1 MKKIFSKVPTFVLGA
16 FVGVALTSATVVGAA
31 SYLKATVYNVNIVV
45 DGKEAKLSDKPLNV
59 NGKTYLPVRDT
70 ASALGYGV
78 ASVSSSKIELK
89 SGATPSTGTSTSTPN
104 NSTDNQT
111 VNQTGNN
118 NNTSKPNNSKGVY
131 VKNLK
136 ETYSTDGK
144 LDATKIREA
153 LNSGAL
159 DVNSQD
165 EETGNTLL
173 HYVILENNYEAYKAI
188 NRNALNV
195 DIQNKNGETPLH
207 TSVIEENDFYFGE
220 LINDKRADAKIK
232 DKKGLLPIDHAE
244 KNSSFQLFLKGY
256 MM

>member
-31 SYLKATVYNVNIVV
+31 SYLKATVYNVKIIV
-45 DGKEAKLSDKPLNV
+45 DGKETKLSDKPLNV

-70 ASALGYGV
+70 ANALGYGV
-78 ASVSSSKIELK
+78 SGVSSTKIELK
-89 SGATPSTGTSTSTPN
+89 SGATPSNGTNTGSSS
-104 NSTDNQT
+104 NSTG
-111 VNQTGNN
+111 NQTGSN
-118 NNTSKPNNSKGVY
+118 NNTSKPDSKGVY

-153 LNSGAL
+153 LNSGKL
-159 DVNSQD
+159 DVNAQD

-173 HYVILENNYEAYKAI
+173 HYVILENNYNAYTAI
-188 NRNALNV
+188 KRNALNPDV
-195 DIQNKNGETPLH
+195 QNNDGDTPLH
-207 TSVIEENDFYFGE
+207 TTIKAINVFFLSE
-220 LINDKRADAKIK
+220 LIGDLKADAEIK
-232 DKKGLLPIDHAE
+232 NKENKKAIEYTKPG
-244 KNSSFQLFLKGY
+244 SSEEIELKVY